1 MLKMQTFLLITPTL
15 YKHSISAF
23 LNSSSSSKQKM
34 ASLYNQAPSVSAIFS
49 LYTSFSAI
57 MMLFRTIFNDIV
69 PKRIQDHITG
79 KVVDFFFSSY
89 LPSRFTFVIE
99 KEWDSVENIT
109 FRAAEVYLPT
119 LLSGLST
126 GNIVVGSSNLK
137 NPEAQPKLGIPID
150 INITD
155 EFEGIHLEWT
165 LHSVETKNSPYEK
178 RFFHLTCE
186 KEFRKKIMTEYFTYL
201 TKSADNI
208 LRESLKIYTY
218 DRQNSCWLS
227 TIFEHHTTF
236 DTLAIESHLK
246 TRIIDD
252 LDAYSQGKDFFK
264 SVGRAWKRGY
274 LLYGPPGTGKSS
286 MVAAIANYMK
296 YDIYDL
302 QLQSVRDDGE
312 LRKIL
317 TSIPNRSILLIE
329 DIDCGS
335 GASCK
340 CQIKET
346 KEDCERVS
354 LSGLLNF
361 VDGLWSSCGEG
372 RIIIFTTNHKGELNP
387 ALLRPGRMDIHI
399 LMGYCTP
406 FVFKKLVALYLK
418 IDDHVLFDPIEKLVL
433 KVSVTPAE
441 VTQQLMMTKNAD
453 IALKGLLEL
462 LEAKTMKEEE
472 DTIEIEDGDTRKL
485 NQMKKDK

>member
-1 MLKMQTFLLITPTL
+1 
-15 YKHSISAF
+15 
-23 LNSSSSSKQKM
+23 M
-34 ASLYNQAPSVSAIFS
+34 ASLYNQAPSVSAVFS

-69 PKRIQDHITG
+69 PKRYQDYITG

-89 LPSRFTFVIE
+89 LPSSFTFVIE

-109 FRAAEVYLPT
+109 FHAAEVYLPT

-126 GNIVVGSSNLK
+126 GKLLVGSSNLK
-137 NPEAQPKLGIPID
+137 NLEAQPKLRIPID
-150 INITD
+150 TKITD

-165 LHSVETKNSPYEK
+165 LHSVETKNFPNGK

-186 KEFRKKIMTEYFTYL
+186 KDFCKKIMTEYFTYL

-208 LRESLKIYTY
+208 LRQCESLKIYTY
-218 DRQNSCWLS
+218 NKEYSCWLS
-227 TIFEHHTTF
+227 TNFEHHTTF
-236 DTLAIESHLK
+236 ETLAIESHIK
-246 TRIIDD
+246 NTMIDD
-252 LDAYSQGKDFFK
+252 LDAFSQGKDFFK

-302 QLQSVRDDGE
+302 QLQSVRDDGD
-312 LRKIL
+312 LRRIL
-317 TSIPNRSILLIE
+317 TSTQNRSILLIE
-329 DIDCGS
+329 DIDCGYD
-335 GASCK
+335 ASCK
-340 CQIKET
+340 RQTKET
-346 KEDCERVS
+346 QEDCEPEKDSKILEEKVS

-361 VDGLWSSCGEG
+361 VDGLWSSCGEE
-372 RIIIFTTNHKGELNP
+372 RIIIFTAKHKEKLDP

-399 LMGYCTP
+399 LMDYCTP

-441 VTQQLMMTKNAD
+441 VTQQLMVTKNAD

-462 LEAKTMKEEE
+462 LETKTMEREE
-472 DTIEIEDGDTRKL
+472 DTKEIEDGDTRKL
-485 NQMKKDK
+485 NKMKKDK

>member
-1 MLKMQTFLLITPTL
+1 
-15 YKHSISAF
+15 
-23 LNSSSSSKQKM
+23 M
-34 ASLYNQAPSVSAIFS
+34 ASLYNQAPSVSAVFS

-69 PKRIQDHITG
+69 PKRIQDYITG

-89 LPSRFTFVIE
+89 LPTRFTFVIE
-99 KEWDSVENIT
+99 KEWDSVENVT

-119 LLSGLST
+119 LLSRLST
-126 GNIVVGSSNLK
+126 GNLLVGSSNLK
-137 NPEAQPKLGIPID
+137 NPEAQPKLGIPLD
-150 INITD
+150 TAITD

-165 LHSVETKNSPYEK
+165 LHSVETQNVPNGK
-178 RFFHLTCE
+178 RFFHLTCD
-186 KEFRKKIMTEYFTYL
+186 KEFRKKIMEEYFTYV

-208 LRESLKIYTY
+208 LRQRESLKIYTY
-218 DRQNSCWLS
+218 DRQSSCWLS

-236 DTLAIESHLK
+236 ETLAIEPHLK
-246 TRIIDD
+246 TTVMDD
-252 LDAYSQGKDFFK
+252 LDSFSKGKDFFK

-274 LLYGPPGTGKSS
+274 LLYGPHGTGKSS

-302 QLQSVRDDGE
+302 QLQSVRDDSE
-312 LRKIL
+312 LRRIL
-317 TSIPNRSILLIE
+317 TSTKNRSILLIE
-329 DIDCGS
+329 DIDCVS
-335 GASCK
+335 RK
-340 CQIKET
+340 RQT
-346 KEDCERVS
+346 KEMKENFEPEKDSKKLEEGVS
-354 LSGLLNF
+354 LSGLLNI
-361 VDGLWSSCGEG
+361 VDGLWSSCGEE
-372 RIIIFTTNHKGELNP
+372 RIIIFTTNHKEKLDP

-399 LMGYCTP
+399 LMDYCTP

-418 IDDHVLFDPIEKLVL
+418 IDDHFLFDPIEKLVL

-441 VTQQLMMTKNAD
+441 VAHQLMVTKNAD

-462 LEAKTMKEEE
+462 LETKTMKEEE
-472 DTIEIEDGDTRKL
+472 DTKEYEDGDDTRKL

>member
-1 MLKMQTFLLITPTL
+1 M
-15 YKHSISAF
+15 
-23 LNSSSSSKQKM
+23 
-34 ASLYNQAPSVSAIFS
+34 
-49 LYTSFSAI
+49 
-57 MMLFRTIFNDIV
+57 
-69 PKRIQDHITG
+69 
-79 KVVDFFFSSY
+79 
-89 LPSRFTFVIE
+89 IE

-150 INITD
+150 TNITD

-178 RFFHLTCE
+178 RYILYFVFLRDCNRNLFFFLFVLTLVLCYRFFHLTCE

-201 TKSADNI
+201 MKSADNI

-218 DRQNSCWLS
+218 DRRNSCWLS
-227 TIFEHHTTF
+227 TIFEHHPTLE
-236 DTLAIESHLK
+236 TLAIESHLK

-252 LDAYSQGKDFFK
+252 LDAFSQGKDYFK

-312 LRKIL
+312 LRRIL
-317 TSIPNRSILLIE
+317 TSTPNRSILLIE
-329 DIDCGS
+329 DIDCGY

-340 CQIKET
+340 CQTKET

-354 LSGLLNF
+354 Y
-361 VDGLWSSCGEG
+361 
-372 RIIIFTTNHKGELNP
+372 TN
-387 ALLRPGRMDIHI
+387 
-399 LMGYCTP
+399 
-406 FVFKKLVALYLK
+406 KKK
-418 IDDHVLFDPIEKLVL
+418 NTSVLIKQCF
-433 KVSVTPAE
+433 
-441 VTQQLMMTKNAD
+441 
-453 IALKGLLEL
+453 
-462 LEAKTMKEEE
+462 
-472 DTIEIEDGDTRKL
+472 
-485 NQMKKDK
+485 

>member
-155 EFEGIHLEWT
+155 EFEGIYLEWT

-178 RFFHLTCE
+178 RYIL
-186 KEFRKKIMTEYFTYL
+186 YFV
-201 TKSADNI
+201 S
-208 LRESLKIYTY
+208 SL
-218 DRQNSCWLS
+218 
-227 TIFEHHTTF
+227 
-236 DTLAIESHLK
+236 
-246 TRIIDD
+246 
-252 LDAYSQGKDFFK
+252 
-264 SVGRAWKRGY
+264 
-274 LLYGPPGTGKSS
+274 
-286 MVAAIANYMK
+286 
-296 YDIYDL
+296 
-302 QLQSVRDDGE
+302 
-312 LRKIL
+312 
-317 TSIPNRSILLIE
+317 
-329 DIDCGS
+329 
-335 GASCK
+335 
-340 CQIKET
+340 
-346 KEDCERVS
+346 
-354 LSGLLNF
+354 
-361 VDGLWSSCGEG
+361 
-372 RIIIFTTNHKGELNP
+372 
-387 ALLRPGRMDIHI
+387 
-399 LMGYCTP
+399 
-406 FVFKKLVALYLK
+406 
-418 IDDHVLFDPIEKLVL
+418 
-433 KVSVTPAE
+433 
-441 VTQQLMMTKNAD
+441 
-453 IALKGLLEL
+453 
-462 LEAKTMKEEE
+462 
-472 DTIEIEDGDTRKL
+472 
-485 NQMKKDK
+485 